1 MVYMLH
7 RLRFTLHCMFFRGL
21 LKRHPRRGSG
31 LDAAKN
37 AALEAV
43 IIYLQ
48 RIVLPAAIGKM
59 SHEVILA
66 YRLEDSPRHAP
77 KLHSIQG
84 PPWNNSRHQYVI

>member
-1 MVYMLH
+1 
-7 RLRFTLHCMFFRGL
+7 MFFRGL
-21 LKRHPRRGSG
+21 LKRHPHRGSG

-37 AALEAV
+37 AALKAV
-43 IIYLQ
+43 LYLQ

-59 SHEVILA
+59 SHEVILT

-84 PPWNNSRHQYVI
+84 PPWNNST

>member
-1 MVYMLH
+1 
-7 RLRFTLHCMFFRGL
+7 MFFRGL
-21 LKRHPRRGSG
+21 LKRHSPCGSG
-31 LDAAKN
+31 LDAAQS

-43 IIYLQ
+43 IYLQ

-66 YRLEDSPRHAP
+66 YRLEDSPRLAP

-84 PPWNNSRHQYVI
+84 PPWNNST